1 MKVGDTV
8 KLKHITD
15 FEGVILNLTD
25 WQHDEYGENELKIW
39 KVFWYK
45 HPYDGVPVYITSHI
59 EKALRYANAQER

>member
-15 FEGVILNLTD
+15 YEGIILSLVD
-25 WQHDEYGENELKIW
+25 WIRDEYGENEIKIW

-45 HPYDGVPVYITSHI
+45 HPYGDDPPYAEQYS
-59 EKALRYANAQER
+59 ERALRHA